1 MNPDIK
7 LHMNE
12 LNVLKKNIDNMSTK
26 ELKEILEEL
35 LKLSDALEPNYEEII
50 LLLLENISEN
60 S

>member
-1 MNPDIK
+1 MNPDIE

-12 LNVLKKNIDNMSTK
+12 LNDLKQNIDKMSTK
-26 ELKEILEEL
+26 QLKKILEEL

>member
-26 ELKEILEEL
+26 ELEIILGEL
-35 LKLSDALEPNYEEII
+35 LKLADALEPNYEEII
-50 LLLLENISEN
+50 LLLLENLSEN